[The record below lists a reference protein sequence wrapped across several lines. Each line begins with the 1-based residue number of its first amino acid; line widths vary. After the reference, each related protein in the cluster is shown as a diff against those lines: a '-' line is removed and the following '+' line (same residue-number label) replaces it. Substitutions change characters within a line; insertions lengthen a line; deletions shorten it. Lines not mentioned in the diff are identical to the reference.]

1 MDQRFLLYYSE
12 FASQNGTKYRVEI
25 LSTTSSNIPVEVGL
39 PADTPIEI
47 EWQGTDK
54 KTCKNR

>member
-1 MDQRFLLYYSE
+1 MDQLFLLYYSE
-12 FASQNGTKYRVEI
+12 FASQNGTKYCVEI

-39 PADTPIEI
+39 PADTPVEI

-54 KTCKNR
+54 KNL